1 MELDDALPSA
11 PDEEDPPVPLKVTAA
26 DSDALVRDE
35 LDFDALALW
44 SLVVDVLE
52 VVEVEAEAPEDWS
65 AVFVGLEADSRGLD
79 ALAEA
84 SPDADAVDADADADA
99 DVDALDPAG
108 VEADAVEV
116 AGAVGDEAAGVV
128 VAGDAVA

>member
-1 MELDDALPSA
+1 VELDDALPSA

-44 SLVVDVLE
+44 SLVFVVLE
-52 VVEVEAEAPEDWS
+52 VVGVEAEAEADAPEDESS
-65 AVFVGLEADSRGLD
+65 AFVGLEADSRGLD

-84 SPDADAVDADADADA
+84 SPDAGAV
-99 DVDALDPAG
+99 DVDALD
-108 VEADAVEV
+108 
-116 AGAVGDEAAGVV
+116 
-128 VAGDAVA
+128 

>member
-1 MELDDALPSA
+1 MELDDALPSV

-44 SLVVDVLE
+44 SLVFVVLE
-52 VVEVEAEAPEDWS
+52 VVEVEAEAEAPEDES
-65 AVFVGLEADSRGLD
+65 SVFVGLEADSRGLD

-84 SPDADAVDADADADA
+84 SPDAGAVDADA
-99 DVDALDPAG
+99 LD
-108 VEADAVEV
+108 
-116 AGAVGDEAAGVV
+116 
-128 VAGDAVA
+128 